1 VLAELAEEAAAVA
14 LEDASLAF
22 VVAVEAELV
31 AEVAELDALDAELAA
46 LAAEAAALVACC
58 VTSVIVASLSAS
70 PAPPVPRYIAMYYP
84 KNRLNNIVA
93 KAPINDAKLRPTQN
107 APRDLLA
114 SSNNSFRS
122 SSIEP
127 TFSSNDSTLLSSFPY
142 SIGSI
147 SFITCPSKERGY
159 LSNPSHS

>member
-1 VLAELAEEAAAVA
+1 VLALVADVPALLALLA
-14 LEDASLAF
+14 AF
-22 VVAVEAELV
+22 VSEVAALLADVDALVAEFAALV
-31 AEVAELDALDAELAA
+31 AEVAASVAFAVTALI
-46 LAAEAAALVACC
+46 VM
-58 VTSVIVASLSAS
+58 SVVAS
-70 PAPPVPRYIAMYYP
+70 PAPPSPRYIAMYYP

-127 TFSSNDSTLLSSFPY
+127 TFSSKDSTLLSSFPY
-142 SIGSI
+142 SMGSI
-147 SFITCPSKERGY
+147 SFLG
-159 LSNPSHS
+159 LM

>member
-1 VLAELAEEAAAVA
+1 VAAADATPSDTLALVALVLALVADVPALVA
-14 LEDASLAF
+14 LLAAF
-22 VVAVEAELV
+22 VAEVAALLADVDALVAEFAALV
-31 AEVAELDALDAELAA
+31 AEVAASVAFAVTALI
-46 LAAEAAALVACC
+46 VM
-58 VTSVIVASLSAS
+58 SVVAS
-70 PAPPVPRYIAMYYP
+70 PAPPSPRYIAMHYP

-107 APRDLLA
+107 APRDRLA

-142 SIGSI
+142 SMGSI
-147 SFITCPSKERGY
+147 SFLG
-159 LSNPSHS
+159 LM